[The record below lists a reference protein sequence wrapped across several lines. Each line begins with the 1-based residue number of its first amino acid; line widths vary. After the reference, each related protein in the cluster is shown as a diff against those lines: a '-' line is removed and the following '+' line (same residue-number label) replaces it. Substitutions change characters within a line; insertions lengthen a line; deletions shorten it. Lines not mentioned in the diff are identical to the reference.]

1 MLTFSSAYLQGKR
14 RFNALVIFQRATSQS
29 HSSYAVPDDYLK
41 AGHETKKHLFRC
53 FKVFAVAKQN

>member
-14 RFNALVIFQRATSQS
+14 FQRARYFQRATSQS